1 MEHATTLNLPTPAA
15 RNSARADLADAMAA
29 YLAAGGEIDQLEGF
43 EPKPRPARTEPKEIA
58 PIKSRRRDD
67 EPVLISCR
75 GTVVRKN
82 YKQAA
87 KAYERRKELA
97 ERVQRYASL
106 GCIACAAMT
115 GVSPTA
121 VRSVAKQFGITI
133 GRPA

>member
-15 RNSARADLADAMAA
+15 RNDARAGLADAVAA
-29 YLAAGGEIDQLEGF
+29 FLANGGEVDHLEGF
-43 EPKPRPARTEPKEIA
+43 EPKPRPQRTEPKEVA

-87 KAYERRKELA
+87 KAYERRREIA
-97 ERVQRYASL
+97 ERMQRFAEL
-106 GCIACAAMT
+106 GCIACSQMV
-115 GVSPTA
+115 GVSPGV
-121 VRSVAKQFGITI
+121 VRSVAKQFGITLA
-133 GRPA
+133 RPA

>member
-1 MEHATTLNLPTPAA
+1 MDSTDIAGAVAA
-15 RNSARADLADAMAA
+15 F
-29 YLAAGGEIDQLEGF
+29 LAAGGEIDQVKGF
-43 EPKPRPARTEPKEIA
+43 EPKPRPARTEPKGLA
-58 PIKSRRRDD
+58 PIKSRRRND

-75 GTVVRKN
+75 GTFVRKN

-97 ERVQRYASL
+97 GRIQRYASM

-115 GVSPTA
+115 GASPA
-121 VRSVAKQFGITI
+121 VIRSVAKQFGITI